1 MTPPHVTPDRVTQS
15 MAPAAQAVLALSG
28 GVGGAKL
35 SLGLER
41 VVGGERLTVLINTG
55 DDFWHLGLRI
65 CPDID
70 TTLYTLAGLSHPE
83 QGWGRAEESFGVLAE
98 LTRLG
103 FESWFRLGDRDLA
116 LHLERTRR
124 LQQDESLTAV
134 TAALACALGVRARL
148 WPMCD
153 APVATRVRT
162 AQGWLGFQDYFVRE
176 RCVPAV
182 TALAYAGVESA
193 AAPAGVAPLLAS
205 GELRAIVVCPSN
217 PWLSIDPVLAVPGL
231 RAQLRAAG
239 VPIVAVS
246 PLIAG
251 RAVKGP
257 TAKLMTELGLQVG
270 HAAIAAHYADFIDG
284 LVVDEG
290 DADEWAAS
298 AASSLPSVRVKF
310 APTLMQSV
318 ADRERLAQ
326 QVLAFADE
334 LREDAVVRCEGG
346 L

>member
-1 MTPPHVTPDRVTQS
+1 MNSVRASSPGS
-15 MAPAAQAVLALSG
+15 VLALSG

-41 VVGGERLTVLINTG
+41 VLGGEQLTVLINTG

-70 TTLYTLAGLSHPE
+70 TTLYTLAGVSHAE

-103 FESWFRLGDRDLA
+103 FEDWFRFGDRDLA

-124 LQQDESLTAV
+124 LQQGESLTAV
-134 TAALACALGVRARL
+134 TLALARALGVRARL

-153 APVATRVRT
+153 APVATRVQT
-162 AQGWLGFQDYFVRE
+162 AQGWLAFQDYFVRE
-176 RCVPAV
+176 RCLPAV
-182 TALAYAGVESA
+182 TALEYAGVEA
-193 AAPAGVAPLLAS
+193 ATVPAALGEWLSS

-217 PWLSIDPVLAVPGL
+217 PWLSIDPVLAVPGM
-231 RAQLRAAG
+231 RAELRAAG

-246 PLIAG
+246 PLIGG

-257 TAKLMTELGLQVG
+257 TAKLMAELGHPVG
-270 HAAIAAHYADFIDG
+270 QWAIAAHYADFIDG
-284 LVVDEG
+284 LIIDEG
-290 DADEWAAS
+290 DAGEWAALET
-298 AASSLPSVRVKF
+298 SLRPSMRVKF
-310 APTLMQSV
+310 APTLMRTL

-334 LREDAVVRCEGG
+334 LREDAGVRCKGG